1 MSFVTV
7 FTASAMGFVLLA
19 PILMVAVLVATQGA
33 RRVGSA
39 SADAPA
45 PVTPF
50 APAAETAPEP
60 AMALSRAA

>member
-39 SADAPA
+39 SADAP
-45 PVTPF
+45 VTPF

>member
-33 RRVGSA
+33 RRVGA
-39 SADAPA
+39 ATAPADAA
-45 PVTPF
+45 TPF
-50 APAAETAPEP
+50 ETAREAAPEP